1 MILKFLPKREV
12 KRFDD
17 LIEKQWGSK
26 FRLADYG
33 VLFKEKTRKIYI
45 VSRDIDMIIGKERLF
60 RIDSAGLYFGELTK
74 WNLLRL
80 SIEGSQLV
88 GKSAKKNV
96 VEFNAKQ
103 IKEWIK
109 GEDVEVGSFDGE
121 GFALVKHESDFYGCG
136 RVLKKNGKTLILNFV
151 PKARRIKK
159 I

>member
-1 MILKFLPKREV
+1 MMLKFLRKREV
-12 KRFDD
+12 KRFDR
-17 LIEKQWGSK
+17 LIEKQWGSR

-33 VLFKEKTRKIYI
+33 ILFKEKTRKIYI
-45 VSRDIDMIIGKERLF
+45 VSRDIDRITGKERLF
-60 RIDSAGLYFGELTK
+60 RIDSVGLYFGELTK

-96 VEFNAKQ
+96 IEFNARQ

-109 GEDVEVGSFDGE
+109 GEDVEVDGFDGE
-121 GFALVKHESDFYGCG
+121 GFALIKHESDFYGCG
-136 RVLKKNGKTLILNFV
+136 KVLKKNGKVFILNFV